1 MDEPDSLLPVALP
14 PQLIDAFRAVVMEM
28 SEDKQS
34 LAVTLAS
41 ATVEPDVDAE
51 AEAAVV
57 GTLDVDASEVKLPVD
72 SADVKPKV

>member
-1 MDEPDSLLPVALP
+1 MDEPYSLLLVALP
-14 PQLIDAFRAVVMEM
+14 PPLIDVFHAVVMEM
-28 SEDKQS
+28 PGDKPS